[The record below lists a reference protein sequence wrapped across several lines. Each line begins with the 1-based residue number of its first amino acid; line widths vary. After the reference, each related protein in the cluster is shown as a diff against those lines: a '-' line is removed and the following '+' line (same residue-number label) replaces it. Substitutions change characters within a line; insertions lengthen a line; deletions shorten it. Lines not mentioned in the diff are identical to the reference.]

1 VYAPLAGVARRL
13 ARAEGHDQRAE
24 TSQTPTRIMKT
35 AEERYFQQGEE
46 DETLHLLYLAN
57 AIQEQCPT
65 PWIPVT
71 LKGKSM
77 LDSAIQRGFEPDM
90 EVIDYM
96 VKVMRAHNQ

>member
-1 VYAPLAGVARRL
+1 
-13 ARAEGHDQRAE
+13 
-24 TSQTPTRIMKT
+24 MKT

-46 DETLHLLYLAN
+46 DRRLHLLFLAN
-57 AIQEQCPT
+57 DIQEHCST

-96 VKVMRAHNQ
+96 VKVMRAPNDQDQQRAEKGASAAGGAQ